1 MVAASNIYT
10 LLNQGVSYRTFQN
23 YSIGQNLISKA
34 EQLVNDLESLKSAPK
49 TTDTLTD
56 LFKTDT
62 QKAQAKLDELIKGS
76 IEEITQLRK
85 SLGIT
90 NPAGQ
95 NKPLDDLFKTIK
107 GSVFNQSL

>member
-1 MVAASNIYT
+1 MVTASNIYT

-34 EQLVNDLESLKSAPK
+34 AQLVTDLESLKSAPK
-49 TTDTLTD
+49 TNDLTD

-90 NPAGQ
+90 TPAGQ